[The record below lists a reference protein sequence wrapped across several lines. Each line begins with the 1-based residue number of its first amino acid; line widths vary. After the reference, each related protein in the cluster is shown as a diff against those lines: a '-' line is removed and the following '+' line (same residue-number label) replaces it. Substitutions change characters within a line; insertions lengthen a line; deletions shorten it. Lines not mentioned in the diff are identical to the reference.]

1 MDPEKRRALSSFY
14 REEFLR
20 YLDHFESIGILS
32 GRLDVRRKLIGDDLD
47 EVCCGARFPA
57 VAETL
62 LQSFDTLAPLSP
74 LDRRPSH

>member
-20 YLDHFESIGILS
+20 YLDHLEAVGILS
-32 GRLDVRRKLIGDDLD
+32 GRMDVHRRLMCDLD
-47 EVCCGARFPA
+47 DVCCRAQFPA

-62 LQSFDTLAPLSP
+62 LQSFDTLAQLSP
-74 LDRRPSH
+74 LDRRRSH

>member
-20 YLDHFESIGILS
+20 YLDHLESIGILS
-32 GRLDVRRKLIGDDLD
+32 GRNRVRRKVICDLD
-47 EVCCGARFPA
+47 EVCCRAQFPA

-62 LQSFDTLAPLSP
+62 LQNFDTLARLSP
-74 LDRRPSH
+74 LDPRQSH